1 MNVIIEHLAR
11 VSGGA
16 RDQGQIGGWEWR
28 ASKYLGRK
36 QSLDGGVRCDDRRS
50 HVELVHV
57 VEHCHC
63 ERRGRRGLE
72 VAETAGIV
80 DQHVQ
85 ASQEPDLSAPTQPS
99 HSE

>member
-1 MNVIIEHLAR
+1 LG
-11 VSGGA
+11 SGF
-16 RDQGQIGGWEWR
+16 E
-28 ASKYLGRK
+28 ASKYLGCK
-36 QSLDGGVRCDDRRS
+36 QSLDGGVRCHDRRS

-57 VEHCHC
+57 VEHCYC

-72 VAETAGIV
+72 VAETSGIV